1 MDVEGLGVTDV
12 VASPNA
18 VDEDV
23 TGEYPSG
30 ILHQEQQQ
38 VELFERER
46 FLAATYP
53 YLVPVG
59 IHANVAHLD
68 WFGWVIDRRFSHDR
82 RYVVRSPQNSPHSGD
97 ELP

>member
-46 FLAATYP
+46 FLTATYP

-59 IHANVAHLD
+59 IHADVADLD
-68 WFGWVIDRRFSHDR
+68 RFRGTVFGWLGCDRGA
-82 RYVVRSPQNSPHSGD
+82 VVGSTQDSPHSGD